1 MKGGENMKKQQQR
14 DFQTEIRALLQ
25 KYPELRGKSLPQE
38 VVDAAM
44 EGMPLVEA
52 YEQYRS
58 AHLRRRSPV
67 TGTAGYG
74 AAEWEDDFLRGFNS

>member
-1 MKGGENMKKQQQR
+1 
-14 DFQTEIRALLQ
+14 
-25 KYPELRGKSLPQE
+25 
-38 VVDAAM
+38 M